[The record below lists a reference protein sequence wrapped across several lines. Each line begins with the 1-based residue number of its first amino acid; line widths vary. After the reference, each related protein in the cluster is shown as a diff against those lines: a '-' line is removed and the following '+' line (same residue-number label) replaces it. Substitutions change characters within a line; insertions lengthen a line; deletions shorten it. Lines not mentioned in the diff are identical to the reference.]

1 MDIKGK
7 VVVLTGKFASF
18 DREEATLKLRALGAV
33 VSESLSKKTDVLF
46 AGDKAGSKKD
56 KAASLGVL
64 VLGEPELLEVLR
76 SGAGPAPTITD
87 ATVAPAGDPGST
99 SVHAEAAPPAAT
111 RGDALGFVRALDAHI
126 REKGH
131 VRNDP
136 LAIELTLDHAPD
148 AVRSLADALATH
160 RYHIDLGEF
169 DLWPAHSVDSLADS
183 IAHSLDT
190 MDDDPDVVLA
200 GLDPRKTL
208 RLGADGGG
216 MSEFGVAWADDT
228 ITIIVVELEDP
239 TPNNLVARYRSASAF
254 FAFLRERL
262 AQADEPDVDGDDVP
276 FDPDGLADL
285 ADRIQP
291 GSGHRFVAPPSAADL
306 RFATYFADPAAT
318 ASLRKKALAAA
329 KKGQVGLA
337 PIVGFSSASVPS
349 DTTSGEPLRWP
360 GAERDVLFVPH
371 EDGRERVL
379 ITEPGASTGHEL
391 TLPSTRSYRGLAALS
406 PDGRKLLVGSPVCT
420 RVVDL
425 ASGRARVVL
434 QGPLQVGVVW
444 LDREFVGVLTRGGDH
459 VLDPRDPDVAELP
472 TVKKLGNVTTLPA
485 MRTPGGLHVLSE
497 HSGKLIASLQ
507 INAES
512 VERVPGQA
520 ALCVRREPPDAK
532 SWGTLFL
539 RTDGSRLTSVA
550 KLPCDVG
557 ALSSDGSTLRG
568 SHGFEIL
575 GLEATAR
582 TTTVA
587 DHRKFV
593 DGMKLEPTPP
603 PPHQSIRLGHTVQL
617 SLTDEWGTTTPEAL
631 AASYDWIQSST
642 VSGLALGT
650 RRVGEEHEIS
660 LVNVGDGSTAPVVP
674 PLRMKSFE
682 YTWAWDGSRALLWEG
697 QIVHELLATGAWRTL
712 PMLPGPVLSV
722 AAVRDGETAILHRGK
737 DLDAQLDVYDA
748 TGALHW
754 FVDVFPDDAMWS
766 LKQGTLLVIGAA
778 HAHAE
783 NAGIQLLTLAPDG
796 PRLLQQQPI
805 SLPVRDVLSVGAVT
819 FVELVDGARYRMDDA
834 TVPAL
839 DPASEIVRKLDKRT
853 GVSWRYGYI
862 DKAGEWVVAPVWE
875 KVDVWQGGCGRAGSY
890 QRFGL
895 IGVDGRHRTSA
906 SFKVIHPFVD
916 GVATAVTA
924 NGPMGALAPDG
935 SWVLEPVF
943 DFVGDVSGGC
953 IRTGRDGVYAL
964 RTLAGD
970 VLADGFKK
978 LYPFSDGLAYA
989 EREGQAG
996 FLKPDGTWAFEG
1008 PFTET
1013 LGFVAGVASV
1023 KFESD
1028 WGLVRADGTRIPGTY
1043 EQLGRGQLGTESFI
1057 AVARRGADWGYVN
1070 GGGELMI
1077 DYQFKTAYGF
1087 RGELAPVILHSGA
1100 GAYVTAAGKVLA
1112 GPNWKTYSITSA
1124 LLWFSVNGKFGA
1136 LTADGTIVHEP
1147 TFDAVDT
1154 FSEGLVPVKKDG
1166 KWALMDESGRI
1177 VVPPVHDLLKSP
1189 SDGRIAFQAGTKW
1202 GYLDMEGKV
1211 VVEPKFNEAGSF
1223 HEGYAVARP
1232 G

>member
-7 VVVLTGKFASF
+7 VVVLTGKFSSF
-18 DREEATLKLRALGAV
+18 GREEATQKLRALGAV

-56 KAASLGVL
+56 KADKLGVM
-64 VLGEPELLEVLR
+64 VLGEAELLEVLR
-76 SGAGPAPTITD
+76 SGANPAPTDVD
-87 ATVAPAGDPGST
+87 AKLAPTGTHGATP
-99 SVHAEAAPPAAT
+99 AQRAAAPLAAG
-111 RGDALGFVRALDAHI
+111 RDASSFVRALEAQI

-131 VRNDP
+131 LLNEPR
-136 LAIELTLDHAPD
+136 AIALGLDGAPD
-148 AVRSLADALATH
+148 IIRSLADALATH
-160 RYHIDLGEF
+160 GYHIDLGEF
-169 DLWPAHSVDSLADS
+169 DLWPARSVDSLADA
-183 IAHSLDT
+183 IAQSLDAL
-190 MDDDPDVVLA
+190 DEDPDAALA
-200 GLDPRKTL
+200 GLDPTKTL

-239 TPNNLVARYRSASAF
+239 TPDNLVARYHSTSAF
-254 FAFLRERL
+254 FAFLRDRL
-262 AQADEPDVDGDDVP
+262 DAREAPEVDADLP

-291 GSGHRFVAPPSAADL
+291 GSGNRFVAPPSAADL
-306 RFATYFADPAAT
+306 RFATYFADPAVT

-337 PIVGFSSASVPS
+337 PIVGFSSASGPS
-349 DTTSGEPLRWP
+349 DSAREEPLRWP

-379 ITEPGASTGHEL
+379 ITEHGASTGQEL
-391 TLPSTRSYRGLAALS
+391 SLPSTRSYRDLAALS
-406 PDGRKLLVGSPVCT
+406 PDGRKLLVGSPVCM

-425 ASGRARVVL
+425 VSGDARVVL
-434 QGPLQVGVVW
+434 QGPQQVGVVW
-444 LDREFVGVLTRGGDH
+444 LDREFVGVLTRAGDH
-459 VLDPRDPDVAELP
+459 ALDPQDPDVAELP
-472 TVKKLGNVTTLPA
+472 AVKKLGNVTTLPA
-485 MRTPGGLHVLSE
+485 MRTPGLLHVLSE
-497 HSGKLIASLQ
+497 HSGKLVASLQ

-512 VERVPGQA
+512 IERVPA
-520 ALCVRREPPDAK
+520 LSALCVRREPPDEK

-539 RTDGSRLTSVA
+539 RTDGSRLTSIA
-550 KLPCDVG
+550 KLPCDIG
-557 ALSSDGSTLRG
+557 ALTTDGSMLRG

-575 GLEATAR
+575 GLEAAAR
-582 TTTVA
+582 STTVA
-587 DHRKFV
+587 DHRKFI

-603 PPHQSIRLGHTVQL
+603 PPSQSKRLGHTIEL

-631 AASYDWIQSST
+631 AANHDWIQSST
-642 VSGLALGT
+642 VSGLALAT
-650 RRVGEEHEIS
+650 RRVGDEHEIS
-660 LVNVGDGSTAPVVP
+660 LVNVGDGSTVTVVP
-674 PLRMKSFE
+674 PLRMKSLE
-682 YTWAWDGSRALLWEG
+682 YAWAWDGSRVLLWEG
-697 QIVHELLATGAWRTL
+697 QVVHELLPSGAWRTL

-754 FVDVFPDDAMWS
+754 FVDVFSHDAMWS
-766 LKQGTLLVIGAA
+766 MNQGTLLVIGAA

-783 NAGIQLLTLAPDG
+783 NAGIHLWTLGTDG
-796 PRLLQQQPI
+796 PRLLQAQPM
-805 SLPVRDVLSVGAVT
+805 SLPVRDVLSAGDTT
-819 FVELVDGARYRMDDA
+819 FVELVDGARYKLENA
-834 TVPAL
+834 TVPSL
-839 DPASEIVRKLDKRT
+839 DPASAIVRKLDTRT
-853 GVSWRYGYI
+853 GVGWRYGYI

-875 KVDVWQGGCGRAGSY
+875 MLDKWQGGCGRAGSF
-890 QRFGL
+890 QRLGL
-895 IGVDGRHRTSA
+895 IGADGRHRTSA
-906 SFKVIHPFVD
+906 SFKLIHPFVE
-916 GVATAVTA
+916 GVAPAATA

-953 IRTGRDGVYAL
+953 VRTGRGGVYAL
-964 RTLAGD
+964 RTLSGD
-970 VLADGFKK
+970 VLADGFKR
-978 LYPFSDGLAYA
+978 LYAFSDGLAYA

-1013 LGFVAGVASV
+1013 TGFVDGVAGV
-1023 KFESD
+1023 KFETD
-1028 WGLVRADGTRIPGTY
+1028 WGLVRADGTRVPGTY
-1043 EQLGRGQLGTESFI
+1043 EQLGRGRLGTGSFI
-1057 AVARRGADWGYVN
+1057 AVARRGSDWGYVN
-1070 GGGELMI
+1070 GAGELMA
-1077 DYQFKTAYGF
+1077 DYQFKAAYGF
-1087 RGELAPVILHSGA
+1087 RGELAPVVLHSGA
-1100 GAYVTAAGKVLA
+1100 GAYVTSAGKVLQ
-1112 GPNWKTYSITSA
+1112 GTNWKTYSITSA
-1124 LLWFSVNGKFGA
+1124 LAWFSVNGKFGA

-1147 TFDAVDT
+1147 TFDAVEN
-1154 FSEGLVPVKKDG
+1154 FSEGLVPVKNAG

-1177 VVPPVHDLLKSP
+1177 VMPPVHDLLRSP

-1211 VVEPKFNEAGSF
+1211 VVEPKFAEALSF
-1223 HEGYAVARP
+1223 YEGYAMARP